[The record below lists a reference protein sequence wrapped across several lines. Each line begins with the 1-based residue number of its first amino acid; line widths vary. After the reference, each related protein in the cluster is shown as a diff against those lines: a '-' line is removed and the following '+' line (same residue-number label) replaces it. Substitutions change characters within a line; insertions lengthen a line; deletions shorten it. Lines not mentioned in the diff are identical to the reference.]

1 MITEISNGVT
11 NKNRTQKN
19 KQTEESHS
27 HSSRYLGTVGLILK
41 AAIKYVDSNFVK
53 YKYWILSHNF
63 LYNEENSIYKDFSE
77 ESIPLVNG
85 RSNIYSISNHLT

>member
-1 MITEISNGVT
+1 MASPIKTEHRKT
-11 NKNRTQKN
+11 N
-19 KQTEESHS
+19 KQTKESHS

-63 LYNEENSIYKDFSE
+63 LYNQESSIYIDLSE
-77 ESIPLVNG
+77 ETILLVKW
-85 RSNIYSISNHLT
+85 